1 MQLFLSSFKVDF
13 LNKGTKSIVQ
23 PRIAVLIFE
32 NIGPNLGKLLSNGL
46 WIYTLLHPSN
56 L

>member
-13 LNKGTKSIVQ
+13 LNKGTKGIVQ
-23 PRIAVLIFE
+23 PWIAVLIFE
-32 NIGPNLGKLLSNGL
+32 NIGPNLGKLLSNGS
-46 WIYTLLHPSN
+46 WIYALLHASN